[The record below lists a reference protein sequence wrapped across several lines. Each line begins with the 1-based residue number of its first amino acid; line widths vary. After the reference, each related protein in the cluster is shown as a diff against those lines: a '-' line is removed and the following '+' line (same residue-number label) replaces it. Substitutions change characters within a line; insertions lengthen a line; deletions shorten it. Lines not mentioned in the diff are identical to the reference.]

1 MESRIRSERLELLG
15 STMSASLGSLPGS
28 APLEQPTAIEIMSCF
43 RSPLLP
49 ELFARLE
56 VSPSYMTHIWPAIST
71 SVDTAGFL
79 ASALYLADMSL
90 DAVESVYT
98 PISTRND
105 LLLSIA
111 DEELVKIEA
120 VLDVFQYLQPQVLLI
135 GAALAE
141 GFEQPVVG
149 GGGRI
154 EPRQQRQRE
163 SQHLVTEVPRMTSEG
178 VLISNVAKTLQLSEI
193 PQIYGVLAHWPAYLE
208 KSWSELQ
215 HLSSYPEFRRRGR
228 ALYYYARSSARFLSE
243 ELHADPDTLL
253 EAGVTGQEIDD
264 AREIVESAIP
274 ALAMMV
280 MHCSAMRLALG
291 YNEREVI
298 DR

>member
-1 MESRIRSERLELLG
+1 
-15 STMSASLGSLPGS
+15 MSASLGSIPES
-28 APLEQPTAIEIMSCF
+28 APVEQPTAIEIMSRF

-49 ELFARLE
+49 ELFTRLE
-56 VSPSYMTHIWPAIST
+56 VAPSYLTHVWPAIAT

-79 ASALYLADMSL
+79 TSALYLADMSL

-105 LLLSIA
+105 FLHTISA
-111 DEELVKIEA
+111 DALVKIEA
-120 VLDVFQYLQPQVLLI
+120 VLDVFQYLQPQVLLV

-141 GFEQPVVG
+141 AFEQPVVG
-149 GGGRI
+149 GDGRI
-154 EPRQQRQRE
+154 EPRKQRQRE
-163 SQHLVTEVPRMTSEG
+163 SQHLMTKVPKMISDG
-178 VLISNVAKTLQLSEI
+178 VLIRDVAKTLQLPEV

-208 KSWSELQ
+208 ESWSELQ

-243 ELHADPDTLL
+243 ELHADPDALL
-253 EAGVTGQEIDD
+253 IADVTGQEIEA
-264 AREIVESAIP
+264 AREVVESAVP

-291 YNEREVI
+291 YNDREVI
-298 DR
+298 DT